1 MRYDKL
7 FTKLFCQ
14 PVLVE
19 SSFRAGLEMALIA
32 MMRGQIPV
40 TPPMVKKVD
49 PERADIRAEN
59 HLEIQ
64 GDTAII
70 HIDGAL
76 DKNLSALDRISFDAT
91 DLNDID
97 RALTTVAQN
106 KGVRNL
112 MLSIDSPGG
121 SFPGVPETA
130 QRLKALS
137 SVVNTATYC
146 ATCCSA
152 AYWIGCMSDQIFVC
166 PSSAVGS
173 IGVYAAFLDESVQM
187 SLLGLKMETFQ
198 SGEYKTA
205 GAPWKPLSN
214 DEREYLQN
222 RVDEIGQMFR
232 ETVGAMRPNIDRS
245 DMEAQ
250 VYLGEE
256 AVKLGFADRIVV
268 GLDEAIARAF

>member
-32 MMRGQIPV
+32 LMRGQIPQ
-40 TPPMVKKVD
+40 TPPMVQKID
-49 PERADIRAEN
+49 PQVAQRRSDDV
-59 HLEIQ
+59 LEIR
-64 GDTAII
+64 GPTAIV
-70 HIDGAL
+70 HIDGAI
-76 DKNLSALDRISFDAT
+76 DKNLSGLDRISFDAT
-91 DLNDID
+91 DLNDVD
-97 RALTTVAQN
+97 QALGRIAQD
-106 KGVRNL
+106 KGIANV
-112 MLSIDSPGG
+112 MLAIDSPGG

-130 QRLKALS
+130 QRVKALNS
-137 SVVNTATYC
+137 IVNTATYF
-146 ATCCSA
+146 ATGCSA
-152 AYWIGCMSDQIFVC
+152 AYWIGCMSDQTFVC

-187 SLLGLKMETFQ
+187 SLLGLKIESFQ
-198 SGEYKTA
+198 DGKFKTA

-214 DEREYLQN
+214 DERDYLQN
-222 RVDEIGQMFR
+222 RVDDIGEMFR
-232 ETVGAMRPNIDRS
+232 SAVSKARPNIAGA

-250 VYLGEE
+250 VYLGAD
-256 AVKLGFADRIVV
+256 AVRLGFADQIVV